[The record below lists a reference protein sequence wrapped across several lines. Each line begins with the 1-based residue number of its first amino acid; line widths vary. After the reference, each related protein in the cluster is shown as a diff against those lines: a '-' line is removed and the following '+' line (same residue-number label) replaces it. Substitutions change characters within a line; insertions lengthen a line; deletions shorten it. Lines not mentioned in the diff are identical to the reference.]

1 MQAAEEE
8 LQKVRDDFKAY
19 DERLLNKAEVEETE
33 RLWQNF
39 ERYALYEDLKD
50 LYGKTMPEIQRF
62 EERLIAF
69 TLELEQA

>member
-39 ERYALYEDLKD
+39 ERYALDEDLKD